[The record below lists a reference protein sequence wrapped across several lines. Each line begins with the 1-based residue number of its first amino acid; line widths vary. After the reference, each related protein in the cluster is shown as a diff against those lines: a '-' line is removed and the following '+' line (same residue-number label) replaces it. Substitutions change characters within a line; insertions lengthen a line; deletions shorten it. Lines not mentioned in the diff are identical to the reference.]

1 MGSNPANPRLSIP
14 LHQRM
19 TDTTTAVLPQE
30 MRDAIDK
37 ATLVSFDVFD
47 TLIHRIVFRPTHL
60 FDLLSKRLANSDIA
74 VQNGRLLL
82 DFPQAREHAESE
94 ARSRR
99 HERFACHEITLTDV
113 YDILRETYA
122 LDEKTTQEI
131 MREELSLEQS
141 AVYPNPVMRSVYRY
155 ALGTGKPVVLCSDMY
170 LSQDDISAMLV
181 RAGYP
186 TPHALLVSGE
196 LKHSK
201 HAGTMFDLLS
211 SRYGVPADRIA
222 HFGDNRHADFH
233 VPRTKGVQAHHFDLI
248 EKAVDERLRW
258 PASAPCDDRAVQGL
272 IQGSLRKIL
281 LQGEDCD
288 DFWFDVG
295 AQVFGPLLLGKF
307 IWLMASLTR
316 EPVDK
321 VLFFARDGLFCHRL
335 YERYAS
341 EFDVHTPSEYV
352 YFSRA
357 TLLVPSFTDMNIHR
371 LWHLFS
377 GRKARSVGDHLG
389 RLDIRA
395 SEVEREIRACG
406 FSSTDESVHYSD
418 QRMHDLLSRLYPLIL
433 RTAKRRREAVLPY
446 IAQVAEKHRRLAIV
460 DIGWVGNMQGSFS
473 RLLQLLRSDFTLN
486 GYYFGTFHGIAAN
499 RLPRNRYQ
507 GYLVNAG
514 EPHDRYLSLVSGGV
528 ELMEFALMAPHG
540 TTLGYRAAGG
550 RSEPVLEDNPDDRA
564 MQALS
569 SRLQDGAMRFVETA
583 LPVVISTG
591 FEHWV
596 STTWSDPFFRLVN
609 EPTLQEAET
618 LGELTHSDTAT
629 DTLRRLP
636 LAPRLNPKGLG
647 RHRRS
652 AYEQAMEQAFWK
664 RGFQVRNQ

>member
-1 MGSNPANPRLSIP
+1 
-14 LHQRM
+14 M

-30 MRDAIDK
+30 MRNAIDK

-60 FDLLSKRLANSDIA
+60 FDLLSKRLASSDLAI
-74 VQNGRLLL
+74 QHGRLLMEL
-82 DFPQAREHAESE
+82 PRARENAERE
-94 ARSRR
+94 ARARR
-99 HERFACHEITLTDV
+99 HEKMACHEITLTDV

-122 LDEKTTQEI
+122 LDETTAREI
-131 MREELSLEQS
+131 MHEELNLEQF
-141 AVYPNPVMRSVYRY
+141 AVYPNPVMQSVYRY

-170 LSQDDISAMLV
+170 LSQADISTMLD

-186 TPHALLVSGE
+186 PPHTLLVSGE

-201 HAGTMFDLLS
+201 HAGSMFDLLS
-211 SRYGVPADRIA
+211 NRYDVPTDRIA
-222 HFGDNRHADFH
+222 HFGDNRHADFN
-233 VPRTKGVQAHHFDLI
+233 VPRKKGIQAHHFDLV
-248 EKAVDERLRW
+248 EKTVDERLRW
-258 PASAPCDDRAVQGL
+258 PSSADCDDRAVHGL
-272 IQGSLRKIL
+272 AQGSLRKL
-281 LQGEDCD
+281 LLHDKDCE

-307 IWLMASLTR
+307 IWLLANLAR

-341 EFDVHTPSEYV
+341 DFGVHIPSEYV

-377 GRKARSVGDHLG
+377 GRKARSVGNHLG
-389 RLDIRA
+389 RLDINA
-395 SEVEREIRACG
+395 IEVEREIRACG
-406 FSSTDESVHYSD
+406 FASADESVHYSD
-418 QRMHDLLSRLYPLIL
+418 QRMHDLLSRLYPFIL

-446 IAQVAEKHRRLAIV
+446 IGQVAEKHRRLAIV

-473 RLLQLLRSDFTLN
+473 RLLQLLRTDYSID
-486 GYYFGTFHGIAAN
+486 GYYFGTFHGISAN

-514 EPHDRYLSLVSGGV
+514 DPHDRYQALVSGGV

-540 TTLGYRAAGG
+540 TTLGYRMTEGMIM
-550 RSEPVLEDNPDDRA
+550 PILEDNPDDRA
-564 MQALS
+564 MQSLS
-569 SRLQDGAMRFVETA
+569 SRVQEGAMRFVETA
-583 LPVVISTG
+583 LPVVVATG

-596 STTWSDPFFRLVN
+596 SSAWSDPFFRLVN
-609 EPTLQEAET
+609 TPTLQEAET

-636 LAPRLNPKGLG
+636 LAPKLNAKGQAG
-647 RHRRS
+647 RRGT
-652 AYEQAMEQAFWK
+652 AYEQALEQAFWK
-664 RGFQVRNQ
+664 KGFLVRNP